1 MSFDAAVN
9 ILIDVTVIWRSLK
22 PNIIFSGY
30 FKSIQLS
37 YLVQCS
43 RMHLFYYLGDQ
54 RCFLACFKVIKVIKV
69 KLSFF
74 SSMLAFADFEKK
86 GKKDTCPP
94 LEQFLCHIAKTGQ
107 PM

>member
-54 RCFLACFKVIKVIKV
+54 RCFLACFKVIKVKR
-69 KLSFF
+69 SFF